1 VLSKSQKWGG
11 ESSRGWIFL
20 KSKLGFRSRAAAAK
34 QTTSKHS
41 TVDRFVGSKTQA
53 SKSGGSIIMSS
64 WTNNIKR
71 ALGIRNAGFRR
82 GGSNFFNYASIAVA
96 AGVGVV
102 SGHYIFD
109 EPLKE
114 YWREENERQQRQQE
128 QQEGGE
134 RQPTQ
139 QQETKSEQ

>member
-1 VLSKSQKWGG
+1 
-11 ESSRGWIFL
+11 
-20 KSKLGFRSRAAAAK
+20 
-34 QTTSKHS
+34 
-41 TVDRFVGSKTQA
+41 
-53 SKSGGSIIMSS
+53 MSS

-71 ALGIRNAGFRR
+71 ALGFRNAGFRR

-109 EPLKE
+109 EPLKA
-114 YWREENERQQRQQE
+114 YWREENERQRQR

-134 RQPTQ
+134 RQPPPQ
-139 QQETKSEQ
+139 QQTKSEQ